1 MGARVLVTG
10 GTGFVGRRLCAAL
23 RAQGFE
29 VWAPGHAEL
38 DRGWKAAPR
47 VEKVFHLAART
58 FVPDS
63 WNEPAE
69 FYRANVQGTVDLL
82 EYCRTGAIPL
92 VYVSGYCYG
101 VADRLPIP
109 ETAPLRPNNPYAF
122 SKAAAEAACRFFS
135 ERFRVP
141 VTILRPFNVYG
152 PGQRRQFLIPQLIAQ
167 ALDPAAPE
175 LIVHDPRPRRD
186 FVHVDDLITALCTVP
201 VGDEARVYNVG
212 SGRSHAVGEIAQMVE
227 RAAGTTK
234 PIVARGSSRA
244 EEIADAVAD
253 ISALRTLGWRPRIE
267 LAEGLRQ
274 LVAAA
279 RAASN
284 TVV

>member
-1 MGARVLVTG
+1 
-10 GTGFVGRRLCAAL
+10 
-23 RAQGFE
+23 
-29 VWAPGHAEL
+29 
-38 DRGWKAAPR
+38 
-47 VEKVFHLAART
+47 
-58 FVPDS
+58 
-63 WNEPAE
+63 
-69 FYRANVQGTVDLL
+69 VQGTVDLL

-135 ERFRVP
+135 ERFHVP

-212 SGRSHAVGEIAQMVE
+212 SGRSHSVGEIVQMVQ
-227 RAAGTTK
+227 RAAGTEK
-234 PIVARGSSRA
+234 PLVARGSPRA
-244 EEIADAVAD
+244 DEIPDAVAD
-253 ISALRTLGWRPRIE
+253 ISAIRALGWRPQIE
-267 LAEGLRQ
+267 LADGLRE
-274 LVAAA
+274 LVAEF
-279 RAASN
+279 REASN